1 MLTVMNLLRPFRYF
15 LLIVLLSGTDLI
27 YSQELNCNVQV
38 SAQKIQGSNRQ
49 VFESMQRD
57 IYEFMNNMVW
67 TNHVYSYAERIDCNI
82 LITLTDQFS
91 ADEFRGTI
99 QIQLK
104 RPIFNTTYNSTM
116 LNFMDNN
123 FQFRYVEF
131 QPLEFDPNSYRS
143 SLVSVLA
150 YYAYMILGFDYDSFS
165 TLGGTEFFQVAE
177 KIVTNA
183 QNASEPGWKPYDG
196 SRNRNRYWLVKNV
209 LDKEYEGV
217 RRFIHEYNINGLDR
231 MESRAAEARTS
242 IAESLRLLQEVY
254 RAKPDPYM
262 YLVQVILESKTDELV
277 SIFSEAFPE
286 EKSRVIQI
294 LVEIDPGNRT
304 KYEKITAAN

>member
-1 MLTVMNLLRPFRYF
+1 MNILKSLGCF
-15 LLIVLLSGTDLI
+15 LLIILLSGADII

-57 IYEFMNNMVW
+57 IYEFMNNTVW

-82 LITLTDQFS
+82 LINLTDQYS

-99 QIQLK
+99 QVQLK
-104 RPIFNTTYNSTM
+104 RPIYNTTYNSTM

-150 YYAYMILGFDYDSFS
+150 YYAYMIIGFDYDSYS
-165 TLGGTEFFQVAE
+165 PLGGTEFFQVAE

-196 SRNRNRYWLVKNV
+196 SRNKNRYWLVKNV

-231 MESRAAEARTS
+231 MESKTAEARTI
-242 IAESLRLLQEVY
+242 IAESLKLLQEVY

-262 YLVQVILESKTDELV
+262 YLIQIILESKTDELV
-277 SIFSEAFPE
+277 YIFSDAFPE

-294 LVEIDPGNRT
+294 LIEIDPGNKT